1 MTNHIQLINVDPVRS
16 EQTEILVG
24 NSVIIAKSLNLYII
38 IFNTYSVFCLE
49 KGDIW
54 KLLLGW
60 LYSLNTSRYI
70 YIYMYTLNPFVH
82 SFNSLATLEAMFLK
96 AMDEPDILLN
106 LTPLRE
112 RRGSLQTSISHCTR
126 FSARPSPWTQRSRK
140 LSCCS

>member
-54 KLLLGW
+54 KLLLG
-60 LYSLNTSRYI
+60 
-70 YIYMYTLNPFVH
+70 
-82 SFNSLATLEAMFLK
+82 
-96 AMDEPDILLN
+96 
-106 LTPLRE
+106 
-112 RRGSLQTSISHCTR
+112 
-126 FSARPSPWTQRSRK
+126 
-140 LSCCS
+140 